1 VIKWGDGK
9 ADQGPLYARAA
20 FMKAQRRQAE
30 YDRLAALVQSRAPKS
45 PGEKFV
51 AGASYRFNENPP
63 QATGNADFIGI
74 GGALTHIRF
83 MPGCPP
89 A

>member
-1 VIKWGDGK
+1 
-9 ADQGPLYARAA
+9 
-20 FMKAQRRQAE
+20 MKAQRRQAE

-83 MPGCPP
+83 MPGCPRHSSP
-89 A
+89 KRTVSASPELGPFLLG